1 MAKGDL
7 ITVDMLGQSP
17 VIYLNEVKNSTI
29 LKRKETEFFGLDV
42 GLNEVEYNAERNVT
56 NLDVIVTYRP
66 LYL

>member
-17 VIYLNEVKNSTI
+17 VILLNEVKDSTI
-29 LKRKETEFFGLDV
+29 LKRKETEFFNLDV